1 MPFLL
6 PLLLAAAPLAEPPQE
21 ALPPAQTEAP
31 VDWDK
36 EFGVVRKQRDPV
48 TGELPVDPYPQSD
61 TNAGAKPFAGEGMA
75 RAFGGQDGIRRITAR
90 FVELNVADPRI
101 KAIFAEH
108 DLVRLQRTL
117 FEQFCYILNAGCTY
131 SGRDMKAAHK
141 GLGTTR
147 ADLNALVENLQRA
160 MREAHVSFAAQN
172 RLLAKLAPMDR
183 DVTER

>member
-1 MPFLL
+1 M
-6 PLLLAAAPLAEPPQE
+6 
-21 ALPPAQTEAP
+21 
-31 VDWDK
+31 
-36 EFGVVRKQRDPV
+36 

-61 TNAGAKPFAGEGMA
+61 ANAGAKAFAGEGMA
-75 RAFGGQDGIRRITAR
+75 RAFGGQAGIRRIIAR

-117 FEQFCYILNAGCTY
+117 
-131 SGRDMKAAHK
+131 
-141 GLGTTR
+141 
-147 ADLNALVENLQRA
+147 VENLQRA

-172 RLLAKLAPMDR
+172 RVLAKLAPMER